1 MAVHSHA
8 FRPYDGVRTPGWA
21 RPLVLTRYALRD
33 AFAQKKTIALL
44 VFAALPVLVAASI
57 IYLHHNIE
65 AIKILEIPIDQLVK
79 IDPYFFSIVLRWQVV
94 LAFLLAVV
102 AGPRMLVTDL
112 RDNALPLYL
121 SRPLSRLDYL
131 LGKALAL
138 ATLGSLVTWVPALL
152 LVGLQVSLAGGGW
165 LREHWSLPW
174 GLFVSSWIA
183 IVLFTMVCLAIAS
196 VVRRKAAAEASVV
209 AFFIVLPVVGK
220 IINETVRV
228 TWGSYLILPDILMA
242 LWTRLLGLESEPSR
256 PGALAALVTLGIL
269 LAGTVLVLERRVR
282 AWEVVR

>member
-8 FRPYDGVRTPGWA
+8 YRPYDGVRTAGWA

-44 VFAALPVLVAASI
+44 VFSALPVLVAASI
-57 IYLHHNIE
+57 IYLHHNLE
-65 AIKILEIPIDQLVK
+65 AIKILELPVDQLVK
-79 IDPYFFSIVLRWQVV
+79 IDGYFFSIVLRWQVV

-102 AGPRMLVTDL
+102 TGPRMLVSDL

-121 SRPLSRLDYL
+121 SRPLSRFDYV

-138 ATLGSLVTWVPALL
+138 ATLGSLVTWVPALV
-152 LVGLQVSLAGGGW
+152 LVGLQVSLAGTGW
-165 LREHWSLPW
+165 FREHWTLPW
-174 GLFVSSWIA
+174 GLFVASWVAIA
-183 IVLFTMVCLAIAS
+183 LFTMVCLAIAS

-228 TWGSYLILPDILMA
+228 DWGTYLILPEILMA
-242 LWTRLLGLESEPSR
+242 LWTPLLGLEPEASL
-256 PGALAALVTLGIL
+256 PGVVSAVITLGLL
-269 LAGTVLVLERRVR
+269 LAGTVFVLERRVR